1 MSFRVLLLGTGG
13 IRRPRHCSVLAA
25 VTNAPPIVWKRRTVP
40 FVDLASSRSIRG
52 GNDVRQVS
60 ARNKKWLWAKREFG
74 SKEKAESEI
83 NNTNHTTAERDA
95 RNQIEGA
102 DEIEGKKSSS
112 SDVEKKHVVAS
123 SYVSTWININ
133 KWITV
138 NLRKQAAG
146 VLAALGL
153 VSSTSTALFADKM
166 ALSDRLKPAIALQT
180 FLKSEGIDL
189 ELTPT
194 LNRRLLTNMML
205 LQRVQAAILSEE
217 DSDRKDTKDG
227 HSSPRRSSALF
238 RREKSI
244 PSWEEARR

>member
-1 MSFRVLLLGTGG
+1 M
-13 IRRPRHCSVLAA
+13 
-25 VTNAPPIVWKRRTVP
+25 
-40 FVDLASSRSIRG
+40 
-52 GNDVRQVS
+52 
-60 ARNKKWLWAKREFG
+60 
-74 SKEKAESEI
+74 
-83 NNTNHTTAERDA
+83 
-95 RNQIEGA
+95 
-102 DEIEGKKSSS
+102 
-112 SDVEKKHVVAS
+112 
-123 SYVSTWININ
+123 STWININ

-217 DSDRKDTKDG
+217 DSDRKDAKDG